1 MATTVNT
8 LLRPSVTG
16 EWTGSPSVG
25 DVEANVQA
33 MVAIDDTDS
42 PYNMSVNETVVLA
55 DATGGTI
62 VINLPPAAT
71 AAGKVITVK
80 KVGTG
85 INAITLDPN
94 ETETIEGATTYAAL
108 DAPNDVATFGCDGTA
123 WVLLSSTLA

>member
-16 EWTGSPSVG
+16 EWTGAPSVG

-33 MVAIDDTDS
+33 MVSIDDTDS
-42 PYNMSVNETVVLA
+42 PYDMSVNETIVLA
-55 DATGGTI
+55 DATDGTI
-62 VINLPPAAT
+62 TINLPPVAT

-85 INAITLDPN
+85 TNAITLDPN
-94 ETETIEGATTYAAL
+94 ESETIEGASNYAAL
-108 DAPNDVATFGCDGTA
+108 DAANDVATFGCDGTQ
-123 WVLLSSTLA
+123 WVLLGSTLA

>member
-42 PYNMSVNETVVLA
+42 PYSMSVDETIVLA
-55 DATGGTI
+55 DASSGAIT
-62 VINLPPAAT
+62 INLPAAAT

-85 INAITLDPN
+85 INAVTLDPN
-94 ETETIEGATTYAAL
+94 ETETIEGSPTYAAL
-108 DAPNDVATFGCDGTA
+108 DAANDVATFGCDGTA
-123 WVLLSSTLA
+123 WFLISSALT